1 MRLDERTRAN
11 FIGWLDTLS
20 DDELTAV
27 LLLVEVRCASRRA
40 RRAAE
45 SFNASP
51 RLAELGHLR
60 SLRGAH
66 LDIFA

>member
-11 FIGWLDTLS
+11 FTGWLDTLT

-27 LLLVEVRCASRRA
+27 LLLVEVHCAARRA

-45 SFNASP
+45 SFDASV
-51 RLAELGHLR
+51 RLAELRQLR
-60 SLRGAH
+60 ALRGAH